1 MKRIYLLLATVIVI
15 ILAANIYYYLN
26 IYNQQINFQKSILCS
41 QTEICSNEIEKHIS
55 DLEKD
60 LDYFLITEDI
70 SRFFIDSEMQSRSIG
85 KMEVL
90 LSKYKNLVSGISIYD
105 NTKNVFVLVKDQ
117 DENMISNQFVSRE
130 QTVLEVDETTL
141 DLHGA
146 PSLTIPVIL
155 SDEAVAN
162 VVVKIDIQKYTESV
176 FANYHIANTL
186 WQWLITEDRN
196 IVYGNFM
203 ADDSF
208 TEIITDVVLDQPAM
222 AGSLIHKLDAG
233 NGPKKVI
240 STYYPVKLLQND
252 AIIIFSLD
260 ASTIISY
267 IANSIMIIAATTFLV
282 LIIII
287 FFFLYFIRI
296 ERKERLSLKESEQA
310 LKNIL
315 ESLPLGIIIK
325 SAENRIQMINAA
337 ALDILKIS
345 SASSV
350 LGKDISNMFFISGA
364 TRNSVP
370 VQGDNNAS
378 KVVWYDTD
386 DNEVVIYKKE
396 IPSCFLGNKVM
407 VEAFMDISAIDLA
420 QKKEFRFR
428 KAMTEFLK
436 KVNHDIRNP
445 LNGIINM
452 ADLMNCN
459 TSEGSGDN
467 DKISLIKQSCE
478 EIMSVVNDITDFSGP
493 FTPEDVSEKTD
504 NQDISLNNENPVL
517 NTGSLN
523 ILVAEDNDINKI
535 VASSMFKSL
544 GYVIDIASDGKE
556 VLQKIKSKDY
566 DIIFMDINMPLKNGI
581 DTTYDIRKLGYTMP
595 IIAMTA
601 KAHDSDRAEAL
612 SVGMDDF
619 ISKPVNKEIVGN
631 ILLKRF
637 SSQPD

>member
-1 MKRIYLLLATVIVI
+1 MATVIVI

-41 QTEICSNEIEKHIS
+41 QTEICSNEIENHIS

-117 DENMISNQFVSRE
+117 NENMISNQFVSRE

-350 LGKDISNMFFISGA
+350 LGKDISNMFFISGT

-370 VQGDNNAS
+370 VPGDNNAS

-396 IPSCFLGNKVM
+396 IPSSFLGNKVM
-407 VEAFMDISAIDLA
+407 VEAFMDISAIDLS
-420 QKKEFRFR
+420 QKKELRFR
-428 KAMTEFLK
+428 KAMTEFLR

-556 VLQKIKSKDY
+556 ALQKIKSKDY

-581 DTTYDIRKLGYTMP
+581 DTTYEIRKLGYTMP

-619 ISKPVNKEIVGN
+619 ISKPVNKEIVRN

-637 SSQPD
+637 SRQPD